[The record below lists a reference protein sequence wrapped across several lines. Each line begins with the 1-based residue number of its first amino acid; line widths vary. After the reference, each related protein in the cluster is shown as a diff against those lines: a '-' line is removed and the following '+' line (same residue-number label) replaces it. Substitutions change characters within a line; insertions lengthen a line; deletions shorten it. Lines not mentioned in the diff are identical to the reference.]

1 MKLEELLWRPWPWE
15 GKPDGI
21 VLEVGKT
28 SSHDRLFLWLGFDSK
43 RERKLD
49 IHLIVTSLFIYLFI
63 FLYCLYF
70 YFFL

>member
-43 RERKLD
+43 RERRLD
-49 IHLIVTSLFIYLFI
+49 MHLIVTSFFFFFLPLFIIII
-63 FLYCLYF
+63 FL
-70 YFFL
+70 

>member
-1 MKLEELLWRPWPWE
+1 MVF
-15 GKPDGI
+15 

-49 IHLIVTSLFIYLFI
+49 IHLIVIILFFCFSPFAFISIFFYVFISI
-63 FLYCLYF
+63 FLSVPF
-70 YFFL
+70 IS

>member
-49 IHLIVTSLFIYLFI
+49 IHLIVTSLFIYFPLLPLF
-63 FLYCLYF
+63 L
-70 YFFL
+70 FFL